1 MVKINLLAEGKR
13 PVIARKAKQPLLQL
27 SGANAANILFLS
39 VTVAGLLAAV
49 VWYFLLEK
57 RIERKDQE
65 IRVAQKEVDEL
76 QAVIKE
82 VQAYEAQLK
91 ELRRK
96 VEVIT
101 NLKDNQRGPVQIMDE
116 VSRALPELLWLTSM
130 DVTGRTINF
139 RGTAFNMS
147 AVANFIDNL
156 DAVEQFHEPI
166 LQDATRSRA
175 RGRAEAYDFRMT
187 VGYTIQKPAAAQ
199 PATPAA
205 APGARPPVQGA
216 IATAQ
221 ARGAQ
226 AGGVE

>member
-13 PVIARKAKQPLLQL
+13 PVIARRAKQPLLQL
-27 SGANAANILFLS
+27 SGANAANILFLAI
-39 VTVAGLLAAV
+39 TVVGLIAAV
-49 VWYFLLEK
+49 VWYFLLEN

-116 VSRALPELLWLTSM
+116 VSKALPELLWLTSM
-130 DVTGRTINF
+130 DVTPRTINF

-156 DAVEQFHEPI
+156 DAVQSFHEPI

-187 VGYTIQKPAAAQ
+187 VGYTLKKPAPAQ
-199 PATPAA
+199 ATPAA
-205 APGARPPVQGA
+205 APGARPAPGA
-216 IATAQ
+216 VATAQ

-226 AGGVE
+226 ASGVE